1 MISGF
6 PFLALHKIKSCKAFF
21 LPMENLVQRLRW
33 VTLVPC
39 FYFELHSSNYK
50 KSYHL
55 QPQKQLS
62 GKINCKT
69 SSFSRL
75 WQKQVHYDKKLL
87 KQFPE
92 IITSRRFSFI
102 WQLVTLV
109 MFPVVVLLK
118 ACKLSYHF
126 CCWTNMLGTVRW
138 SLRVLFSCY
147 IAWST
152 LPSWNMVPRITLITI
167 FFTYFSKVPSIS
179 WDFLVSFLLNSSAAL
194 LLVGARHQKSNS
206 VFSYH
211 PSVCQLS

>member
-1 MISGF
+1 
-6 PFLALHKIKSCKAFF
+6 
-21 LPMENLVQRLRW
+21 MENLVQRLRW

-102 WQLVTLV
+102 WQFVTLV
-109 MFPVVVLLK
+109 IFLVVVLLK
-118 ACKLSYHF
+118 ACKLSHHF
-126 CCWTNMLGTVRW
+126 CCWTYMLGTARW
-138 SLRVLFSCY
+138 SLWVLSTGRV
-147 IAWST
+147 
-152 LPSWNMVPRITLITI
+152 VG
-167 FFTYFSKVPSIS
+167 SIPAS
-179 WDFLVSFLLNSSAAL
+179 GYFLLLHSLIHATQFKYGTSFHNSAAHL
-194 LLVGARHQKSNS
+194 A
-206 VFSYH
+206 
-211 PSVCQLS
+211 